1 MNPEAPGWLS
11 PKTTGSRAETRGQ
24 VCPHPQQAW
33 ETGEVAPRRLPGDPE
48 AAQKG
53 QMLWTWGIIMSWSI
67 FGPPLRAQESR
78 RRGPRAGTTCQI
90 LSPAEGRVWV
100 IQGRKKSRPPPSL
113 PILEP
118 HVSSSRT
125 RSILL
130 GLERTYLGPNRP
142 LPQIPANIPSIFH

>member
-1 MNPEAPGWLS
+1 MTS
-11 PKTTGSRAETRGQ
+11 SRAEARGQ
-24 VCPHPQQAW
+24 VCPHLQQAW
-33 ETGEVAPRRLPGDPE
+33 VTEEVAPRRLPGDPE
-48 AAQKG
+48 AAQRG
-53 QMLWTWGIIMSWSI
+53 QMLWTWGIIVSWSI
-67 FGPPLRAQESR
+67 FGPLLRAQESR

-100 IQGRKKSRPPPSL
+100 IQGRKKSRPPPRL
-113 PILEP
+113 PILEL

-130 GLERTYLGPNRP
+130 GPERTYLGPNRP